1 MAMEKVR
8 LGDLLVKAGAI
19 SESQLQRALEEQRLT
34 HSRLGEVLIKNGWVT
49 ERHLAGALAQ
59 QLKKPLVSLARFK
72 PMPEALRLVPEQIAR
87 RLEVFP
93 MSVSG
98 SDLLT
103 VAISDPLN
111 VFALD
116 ELRMLTGMEVEI
128 NLATPTEIRRALDT
142 AYIVQETFTDAGIEV
157 MASQGIVETE
167 LTTRMDGVGAEE
179 APVVKLVNNM
189 LEQAVREG
197 ASDLH
202 LEPHER
208 SSRVRFRVDGALFD
222 ALEYPRGLHPAVVS
236 RVKIMANM
244 DIAEKRRPQDGRII
258 IKVLE
263 HRIDLRV
270 SSLPTV
276 YGEKI
281 VIRVLD
287 QSNTMVGL
295 DRIGFECDD
304 KELTEEL
311 LNVPHGILL
320 VTGPTGSGKSTT
332 LYSMLER
339 LNKPE
344 VNIVTIEDPVE
355 YTISGINQVHVNE
368 KTGLSFAE
376 CLRAI
381 LRQDPDKIMV
391 GEIRDLV
398 TAQMA
403 IRAALTGHMVLSTLH
418 TNDAPSSIVRLV
430 DMGIAPFL
438 VASSLIAAIAQR
450 LVRKLCPECK
460 ERYALSE
467 SLAASLGLVAD
478 VPVWRA
484 VGCPSCRG
492 TGYRGRTAIF
502 EIMVMDDTMKRSVVS
517 GESAVALRKKALE
530 GGMRTLREQGLRKAL
545 QGETSLEEVLQV
557 SMA

>member
-1 MAMEKVR
+1 MSMEKIR

-19 SESQLQRALEEQRLT
+19 SEAQLERALEEQRLT

-49 ERHLAGALAQ
+49 ERHLAGALAE
-59 QLKKPLVSLARFK
+59 QLKKPLVSLSRFK
-72 PMPEALRLVPEQIAR
+72 PMPEALRLVPEQVAR

-116 ELRMLTGMEVEI
+116 ELRMLTGMEVDI

-142 AYIVQETFTDAGIEV
+142 AYIVQETFADVDIEV
-157 MASQGIVETE
+157 MASQDPVETE
-167 LTTRMDGVGAEE
+167 LTTRMDGAGAEE
-179 APVVKLVNNM
+179 VPVVKLVNNM

-202 LEPHER
+202 IEPHER

-276 YGEKI
+276 YGEKL

-295 DRIGFECDD
+295 DRIGFDSDD
-304 KELTEEL
+304 KVLIEDL

-344 VNIVTIEDPVE
+344 VNIVTVEDPVE
-355 YTISGINQVHVNE
+355 YTIPGINQVNVNE

-376 CLRAI
+376 CLRSI

-403 IRAALTGHMVLSTLH
+403 IRAALTGHTVLSTLH

-430 DMGIAPFL
+430 DMGIPPFL
-438 VASSLIAAIAQR
+438 VASSLVAVIAQR
-450 LVRKLCPECK
+450 LVRRLCPECK

-467 SLAASLGLVAD
+467 SLATSLGLTGD
-478 VPVWRA
+478 VPAWRA
-484 VGCPSCRG
+484 VGCSSCRG

-502 EIMVMDDTMKRSVVS
+502 EIMVMDDTLKKSVVS
-517 GESAVALRKKALE
+517 GESALVLRKKALE
-530 GGMRTLREQGLRKAL
+530 GGMRSLRDQGLRKVL